1 MLVKNI
7 MSEPVVC
14 CTPWDSV
21 RYAVA
26 LIALHSVAA
35 LPVVSDLND
44 SLLEGIVTDRDL
56 CCRVLAASSAIRIF
70 MLVPSLMSIAHFRA
84 HHS

>member
-7 MSEPVVC
+7 MSEPVIC

-21 RYAVA
+21 RYAA
-26 LIALHSVAA
+26 APIAFHSVGA

-44 SLLEGIVTDRDL
+44 PLLEGIVTDRDL
-56 CCRVLAASSAIRIF
+56 CSRFWRWKIARGIRE
-70 MLVPSLMSIAHFRA
+70 SLM
-84 HHS
+84 